1 MGNSVYAET
10 MGLFHQASGGKGVA
24 AGDVCLSPPPPPAGP
39 VPVPYVNLANASD
52 LTKGSSTVKIQ
63 GTPTALENASEVA
76 LSSGDEGGVQGG
88 GVVTHKFK
96 GKATFVLWSFTVKVE
111 GKGVCRNGDQMQQN
125 EASEPGNIICA
136 AAFVDIHPLLDALMK
151 LKAALGDCPEEKKDP
166 PHTKTTQD
174 QRDGASKAGETG
186 GGCWSCD
193 KSVNAGEFKNGK
205 SYNRGQRWVADHQ
218 PPQSVVWRLLGGC
231 HDEKAFNKWKADE
244 KAVIPQCTGCSNA
257 QGSYLSQ
264 NDGSAVLEAMGIPF

>member
-1 MGNSVYAET
+1 M
-10 MGLFHQASGGKGVA
+10 
-24 AGDVCLSPPPPPAGP
+24 
-39 VPVPYVNLANASD
+39 
-52 LTKGSSTVKIQ
+52 
-63 GTPTALENASEVA
+63 A

-125 EASEPGNIICA
+125 EASEPGNIISR
-136 AAFVDIHPLLDALMK
+136 AAFVDIHPLLERPDEAE
-151 LKAALGDCPEEKKDP
+151 AEKGIAR
-166 PHTKTTQD
+166 
-174 QRDGASKAGETG
+174 QRTRIRRTRRPTRTSATAPASRIGERLLEL
-186 GGCWSCD
+186 S
-193 KSVNAGEFKNGK
+193 GK
-205 SYNRGQRWVADHQ
+205 GQRRRLQERKPYSKGQRWVADHQ

-231 HDEKAFNKWKADE
+231 HDDKVFNEWKKSNE
-244 KAVIPQCTGCSNA
+244 AVIPQCTGCSNA